1 MSSDPVRR
9 QVLEHLRLLHEIGL
23 DDLALPAVAPV
34 GDTGSPASPGRQAGE
49 ATAGGMREVRVAMGD
64 CSRCRLSESRT
75 QIVFGAGNP
84 QADLMFIGEAPG
96 QEEDRR
102 GEPFVG
108 RAGQLLDK
116 MIAAIG
122 FSRQEVYIAN
132 IVKCRPPGN
141 RNPREDEIQACGEF
155 LTAQIGILAPRV
167 IVALGKFAAS
177 TLLGEEIAITR
188 ARGRL
193 RSYGAIP
200 LMPTFHPAYLLR
212 QYTRENR
219 QAVYDDLLQVKAL
232 LDRAAST

>member
-1 MSSDPVRR
+1 VDSDPVRR
-9 QVLEHLRLLHEIGL
+9 QVLEQLRFLHEMGV
-23 DDLALPAVAPV
+23 DALALPEVR
-34 GDTGSPASPGRQAGE
+34 PAGAATSPGSSGPQAGE
-49 ATAGGMREVRVAMGD
+49 AASAKLEEVRAAMGD
-64 CSRCRLSESRT
+64 CRRCRLSESRT
-75 QIVFGAGNP
+75 QIVFGVGSP

-96 QEEDRR
+96 QEEDQR

-122 FSRQEVYIAN
+122 FSRADVYIGN

-141 RNPREDEIQACGEF
+141 RNPRDDEIQACGEF
-155 LTAQIGILAPRV
+155 LSAQIEILAPRV

-188 ARGRL
+188 ARGQL

-219 QAVYDDLLQVKAL
+219 QAVYDDLLEVKAL
-232 LDRAAST
+232 LDRAASA

>member
-1 MSSDPVRR
+1 
-9 QVLEHLRLLHEIGL
+9 
-23 DDLALPAVAPV
+23 LAA
-34 GDTGSPASPGRQAGE
+34 GR
-49 ATAGGMREVRVAMGD
+49 TH
-64 CSRCRLSESRT
+64 
-75 QIVFGAGNP
+75 IVFGEG
-84 QADLMFIGEAPG
+84 DSHGKLVFVGEGPG
-96 QEEDRR
+96 YEEDQQ
-102 GEPFVG
+102 GKPFVG
-108 RAGQLLDK
+108 AAGQLLTK
-116 MIAAIG
+116 IIQAIELT
-122 FSRQEVYIAN
+122 REQVYICN

-155 LTAQIGILAPRV
+155 LTAQIRILAPRV

-200 LMPTFHPAYLLR
+200 LMPTFHPAYVLR